1 MGDRRAIGVAFLGG
15 LLFAAGLLLSGM
27 TQPARVL
34 AFLDLGG
41 DWDPSLLLVMGGAWA
56 VHAVA
61 WQLLRRRGRAWFGE
75 PAPAMPKPV
84 FDTRLFGG
92 AALFG
97 MGWGLARACPGPAL
111 LNVTSSGGLLFGIAM
126 LAGIRLSRFVAKKPA
141 LEEIEDAKASAG

>member
-1 MGDRRAIGVAFLGG
+1 MGDRRLVVLAFVGG
-15 LLFAAGLLLSGM
+15 LLFAAGLLISGM

-41 DWDPSLLLVMGGAWA
+41 DWDPSLLLVMGGAWG

-61 WQLLRRRGRAWFGE
+61 WQVLRRRARAWCGA

-84 FDTRLFGG
+84 FDARLFGG

-97 MGWGLARACPGPAL
+97 VGWGLAGACPGPAL
-111 LNVTSSGGLLFGIAM
+111 LNVASPGGLLFVAAMMVGIA
-126 LAGIRLSRFVAKKPA
+126 LSRLVAKTPA
-141 LEEIEDAKASAG
+141 LEEAETSEIPAR

>member
-1 MGDRRAIGVAFLGG
+1 MADRRVVALAFLGG

-27 TQPARVL
+27 TQSARVL

-61 WQLLRRRGRAWFGE
+61 WRLLRRRGRAWFGK
-75 PAPAMPKPV
+75 PAPGMPKPV
-84 FDTRLFGG
+84 FDVRLFGG

-97 MGWGLARACPGPAL
+97 VGWGLAGACPGPAL
-111 LNVTSSGGLLFGIAM
+111 LNVASPGGLLFVLAM
-126 LAGIRLSRFVAKKPA
+126 FAGIRLSRFVSKPPA
-141 LEEIEDAKASAG
+141 PEEIERAEASAA

>member
-1 MGDRRAIGVAFLGG
+1 MADRRIVGVAFVGG
-15 LLFAAGLLLSGM
+15 LLFAAGLLVSGM

-61 WQLLRRRGRAWFGE
+61 WQILKRRGRAWFGA
-75 PAPAMPKPV
+75 PAPGMPKPV
-84 FDTRLFGG
+84 FDARLFGG

-97 MGWGLARACPGPAL
+97 VGWGLAGACPGPAL
-111 LNVTSSGGLLFGIAM
+111 LNVASPGGILFVLAM
-126 LAGIRLSRFVAKKPA
+126 IAGIRLSGFVAKKPA
-141 LEEIEDAKASAG
+141 VEEAEDSAA